1 MSIVKKLIKTR
12 EFTLFLIVLIGII
25 ILTLGNPYFATR
37 ANLFGVLVSM
47 STDTIIAGAMT
58 ILFIS
63 GGFDLSVGSTLG
75 LCAMIVVKLLNTGLP
90 VPVAIILTIMIGI
103 AIGSIMGFIISYI
116 EINSFIVTLSGFLI
130 LRSLH
135 LIISGGT
142 SIKNLQKSF
151 TMVASYRILNFPV
164 YIIFAFI
171 SILVFD
177 LLLRNNVFFRNNYN
191 LGGSENSA
199 ALLGIN
205 VKKLKLFN
213 YCLTS
218 AMASIAGILLASKF
232 NNANIEGSPD
242 TAFSVI
248 TAVILG
254 GASLNGGKGSVTGTL
269 LGLIIMALLQ
279 NALVLF
285 GLNILWNKVAIG
297 LVLTG
302 VVIID
307 SVLSRKTGNE

>member
-1 MSIVKKLIKTR
+1 MNFFRKIFKIR
-12 EFTLFLIVLIGII
+12 EFNLFLIVLVVII
-25 ILTLGNPYFATR
+25 ILIIRSPFFATK
-37 ANLFGVLVSM
+37 ANMFGVLSSM

-75 LCAMIVVKLLNTGLP
+75 LCAMIVAMLVKAGTPIPLA
-90 VPVAIILTIMIGI
+90 VAITILIGI
-103 AIGSIMGFIISYI
+103 AIGGIMGYIIAYI
-116 EINSFIVTLSGFLI
+116 KINPFIVTLAGFLI

-142 SIKNLQKSF
+142 SIGNLQKPF
-151 TMVASYRILNFPV
+151 ALIARFKILNVPM
-164 YIIFAFI
+164 YIIFAFF

-177 LLLRNNVFFRNNYN
+177 ALLRNNVFFRNNYN
-191 LGGSENSA
+191 LGGDENSA
-199 ALLGIN
+199 SLLGIN
-205 VKKLKLFN
+205 VKRLKLFN

-218 AMASIAGILLASKF
+218 AMASVAGIFLVSKF

-242 TAFSVI
+242 TAFQVI

-254 GASLNGGKGSVTGTL
+254 GASLKGGRGSVTGTL
-269 LGLIIMALLQ
+269 LGLCIMALIE

-297 LVLTG
+297 LVLII
-302 VVIID
+302 VVVLD
-307 SVLSRKTGNE
+307 STMNRRTIRK

>member
-1 MSIVKKLIKTR
+1 MSIIKKLFRVR
-12 EFTLFLIVLIGII
+12 EFTLSLIVILGILVLSI
-25 ILTLGNPYFATR
+25 GNPYFATR
-37 ANLFGVLVSM
+37 ANMFGVLASM

-75 LCAMIVVKLLNTGLP
+75 LCAMIVVKLINAGLP
-90 VPVAIILTIMIGI
+90 VPAAVLVTIMAGI
-103 AIGSIMGFIISYI
+103 AIGSIMGFIISHI
-116 EINSFIVTLSGFLI
+116 EINPFIVTLSGFLI

-151 TMVASYRILNFPV
+151 TLIAGYRILNFPIYV
-164 YIIFAFI
+164 IFAFI
-171 SILVFD
+171 SILIFD

-191 LGGSENSA
+191 LGGNETSA

-205 VKKLKLFN
+205 IKKLKLFN

-218 AMASIAGILLASKF
+218 AMASVAGIFLASKF

-254 GASLNGGKGSVTGTL
+254 GASLKGGKGSVTGTL

-297 LVLTG
+297 SVLIL
-302 VVIID
+302 VVIMD
-307 SVLSRKTGNE
+307 STLSRKTGRQ